1 MKGLVVLTVNNLYDI
16 WLWRQA
22 LIRGLQAEGFEV
34 LAVGPPGPWEEPIA
48 CLGCRVATYPLDRRG
63 LNPLGEARSLAG
75 LYAIYR
81 RWRPA
86 IAHHFTIKPNLYGT
100 LAARLAGVP
109 VVIATV
115 TGLGYIWTDDG
126 PKARVLR
133 AILEPIYR
141 RVLRLADVVI
151 YLNEEDRRT
160 LGGRRTV
167 LIPGE
172 GVDLETFSPSAVPPE
187 RRAAL
192 RSELGL
198 GPDARVVLMVGR
210 MLRHKGV
217 LEFVEAARR
226 VRAACPGAVF
236 VLVGPSDEGN
246 PARIPSEKLQAW
258 GSEGAV
264 RYLGVRG
271 DVRDLMAVADVVVL
285 PSYYRE
291 GIPRVLI
298 EAAAMGRPLVATDVP
313 GCREVVRDGVNGL
326 LVPARDAVALAE
338 AIESLLKNPKLR
350 AEFGAAS
357 RRLAEERFSDQQVV
371 DCMLDLYRALLAEKG
386 GRGTEDGRR
395 RSESGRW
402 MSDDG

>member
-1 MKGLVVLTVNNLYDI
+1 
-16 WLWRQA
+16 
-22 LIRGLQAEGFEV
+22 
-34 LAVGPPGPWEEPIA
+34 
-48 CLGCRVATYPLDRRG
+48 
-63 LNPLGEARSLAG
+63 
-75 LYAIYR
+75 
-81 RWRPA
+81 
-86 IAHHFTIKPNLYGT
+86 
-100 LAARLAGVP
+100 

-133 AILEPIYR
+133 AILGPIYR
-141 RVLRLADVVI
+141 RVLRLADAVI

-198 GPDARVVLMVGR
+198 GPDNHVVLMVGR

-226 VRAACPGAVF
+226 VRVACPEAVF

-246 PARIPSEKLQAW
+246 PARIPPEKLQAW
-258 GSEGAV
+258 ESEGTI
-264 RYLGVRG
+264 RYLGMRG

-291 GIPRVLI
+291 GIPRVLV

-313 GCREVVRDGVNGL
+313 GCREVVRNGVNGF
-326 LVPARDAVALAE
+326 LVPARDAVALAQ
-338 AIESLLKNPKLR
+338 AIEFILKNQKLR
-350 AEFGAAS
+350 AEFGTAS
-357 RRLAEERFSDQQVV
+357 RQLAEERFSEQRVV
-371 DCMLDLYRALLAEKG
+371 DCILDLYRALLAEKG

-395 RSESGRW
+395 RS
-402 MSDDG
+402 DGG

>member
-1 MKGLVVLTVNNLYDI
+1 
-16 WLWRQA
+16 
-22 LIRGLQAEGFEV
+22 
-34 LAVGPPGPWEEPIA
+34 
-48 CLGCRVATYPLDRRG
+48 
-63 LNPLGEARSLAG
+63 
-75 LYAIYR
+75 
-81 RWRPA
+81 
-86 IAHHFTIKPNLYGT
+86 
-100 LAARLAGVP
+100 

-141 RVLRLADVVI
+141 RVLRLADAVI

-172 GVDLETFSPSAVPPE
+172 GIDLEAFSPSAVPPE
-187 RRAAL
+187 RQAAL

-198 GPDARVVLMVGR
+198 GPDDRVVLMVGR

-226 VRAACPGAVF
+226 VRAACPEAVF
-236 VLVGPSDEGN
+236 VLVGPSDPGN
-246 PARIPSEKLQAW
+246 PARIPPEKLQAW
-258 GSEGAV
+258 ESEGTV
-264 RYLGVRG
+264 RYLGMRG

-313 GCREVVRDGVNGL
+313 GCREVVRNGVNGF
-326 LVPARDAVALAE
+326 LVPARDAVALAQ

-357 RRLAEERFSDQQVV
+357 RRLAEERFSDQRVV
-371 DCMLDLYRALLAEKG
+371 DCILDLYRALLAEKG
-386 GRGTEDGRR
+386 GQRTEG
-395 RSESGRW
+395 GRW

>member
-1 MKGLVVLTVNNLYDI
+1 
-16 WLWRQA
+16 
-22 LIRGLQAEGFEV
+22 
-34 LAVGPPGPWEEPIA
+34 
-48 CLGCRVATYPLDRRG
+48 
-63 LNPLGEARSLAG
+63 
-75 LYAIYR
+75 
-81 RWRPA
+81 
-86 IAHHFTIKPNLYGT
+86 
-100 LAARLAGVP
+100 
-109 VVIATV
+109 
-115 TGLGYIWTDDG
+115 
-126 PKARVLR
+126 
-133 AILEPIYR
+133 
-141 RVLRLADVVI
+141 
-151 YLNEEDRRT
+151 
-160 LGGRRTV
+160 V

-198 GPDARVVLMVGR
+198 GPDNHVVLMVGR

-258 GSEGAV
+258 ESEGAV
-264 RYLGVRG
+264 RYLGMRG

-285 PSYYRE
+285 PSYRE

-313 GCREVVRDGVNGL
+313 GCREVVRNGVNGF

-338 AIESLLKNPKLR
+338 AIEFILKNPKLR

-357 RRLAEERFSDQQVV
+357 RQLAEERFSDQRVV
-371 DCMLDLYRALLAEKG
+371 GCILDLYRALLAEKG

-395 RSESGRW
+395 RSEGGRW
-402 MSDDG
+402 ISDDG

>member
-1 MKGLVVLTVNNLYDI
+1 MSLRLALTVNNAWDI
-16 WLWRQA
+16 LAWRQA
-22 LIRGLQAEGFEV
+22 LVRALLEAGFEA
-34 LAVGPPGPWEEPIA
+34 AVVAPPGPAIPA
-48 CLGCRVATYPLDRRG
+48 VAGLGCQILTYPLNRRG
-63 LNPLGEARSLAG
+63 LNPLEEARALIG
-75 LYAIYR
+75 LSAVYR
-81 RWRPA
+81 QWRPA

-141 RVLRLADVVI
+141 RVLRLADAVI

-172 GVDLETFSPSAVPPE
+172 GIDLEAFSPLAVPPE
-187 RRAAL
+187 RQAAL

-198 GPDARVVLMVGR
+198 GSDDQVVLMVGR

-226 VRAACPGAVF
+226 VRVACPEAVF

-246 PARIPSEKLQAW
+246 PARIPSGEIRVWETTGL
-258 GSEGAV
+258 V
-264 RYLGVRG
+264 RYLGTRE
-271 DVRDLMAVADVVVL
+271 DVRELMAIADVVVL
-285 PSYYRE
+285 PTYRE
-291 GIPRVLI
+291 GLPRVLI
-298 EAAAMGRPLVATDVP
+298 EAAAMGRPIVATDIP
-313 GCREVVRDGVNGL
+313 GCREVVWSGVNGF
-326 LVPARDAVALAE
+326 LVPVRDAVALAE
-338 AIESLLKNPKLR
+338 AIEALLKNPKLR

-357 RRLAEERFSDQQVV
+357 RRLAEERFSDQRVV
-371 DCMLDLYRALLAEKG
+371 DCILDLYRALLAEKG

-395 RSESGRW
+395 RSEGGRW